1 MKNNDNP
8 PRRPNEKNRVITK
21 SIMDENLTENDKQMF
36 TMYENLRT
44 KSMLEGNYVDCS
56 LRVPC
61 LLTNKRNNSDK
72 TNQTLNEV
80 DELMSG
86 IKNKNYTNK
95 QKQEMNKK
103 MIELFNTIGED
114 DT

>member
-1 MKNNDNP
+1 MNNNHP
-8 PRRPNEKNRVITK
+8 SRPNEKNRVITK

-44 KSMLEGNYVDCS
+44 KNMLEGNYVDCS

-61 LLTNKRNNSDK
+61 LLTYERNNSDK
-72 TNQTLNEV
+72 TNQTLKEV
-80 DELMSG
+80 DELMTG
-86 IKNKNYTNK
+86 IKNKNNTNK

-103 MIELFNTIGED
+103 MIELFNTIEED
-114 DT
+114 EA

>member
-1 MKNNDNP
+1 MNNNHP
-8 PRRPNEKNRVITK
+8 SRPNEKNRVITK
-21 SIMDENLTENDKQMF
+21 SIMDENLTENNKQMF

-44 KSMLEGNYVDCS
+44 KNMLEGNYVDCS

-61 LLTNKRNNSDK
+61 LLTSERNNSDK
-72 TNQTLNEV
+72 TNQTLKEV
-80 DELMSG
+80 DGLMSE
-86 IKNKNYTNK
+86 IKNKNFTNK

-114 DT
+114 EA